1 MARLGRARRP
11 AGVSERRGAGRRR
24 PAGRHARARRP
35 RGRRPA
41 TSRLAG
47 ANLAGANLAAA
58 NLEGANL
65 EGADLAGAD
74 LRRCTLRGARLHGVG
89 AWRRRR
95 CSANLREATGL
106 TGLQFAG
113 ADLAGVRLPETL
125 SFDARLDYVAESS
138 QNARP
143 AFLSILLSCV
153 FVILT
158 VFSTTDAAL
167 LANASLALLPDLSLD
182 IPAASFFWVA
192 PFLLLGLYVYLHLQM
207 SGIGETLAELPAVF
221 PDGTPLEKRAYPWMA
236 TNLLR
241 MKGGWPSFRLE
252 ELVAIVLLWGVVP
265 LTLTAVWVRY
275 LPLRNWVLSG
285 VHVALIVL
293 CVWAAMRLFA
303 QTVLT
308 MSRGRLRMRHPR
320 TSLWGLAALLI
331 VATLAVGWAPIVF
344 DANPRRIPS
353 PGHRRPGC
361 QPGRRHP
368 APQGP
373 ALCGGARRQADQ
385 RRRPRRRSQPRRL
398 PARGVRRR
406 RNGERPAGRTD
417 LDGADFRN
425 ACLRKASLKDAD
437 MEDADFR
444 GAYLGLADLRSPL
457 LAHADFEG
465 ANLQGADLRGAFLT
479 GANFA
484 GANLRCFA
492 SHKKELHPQVECADL
507 TGAKLDGA
515 RFPADL
521 SHAKGL
527 TQGQLDN
534 ACGDEATLLPKGCD

>member
-1 MARLGRARRP
+1 M
-11 AGVSERRGAGRRR
+11 
-24 PAGRHARARRP
+24 
-35 RGRRPA
+35 
-41 TSRLAG
+41 
-47 ANLAGANLAAA
+47 
-58 NLEGANL
+58 
-65 EGADLAGAD
+65 
-74 LRRCTLRGARLHGVG
+74 
-89 AWRRRR
+89 
-95 CSANLREATGL
+95 
-106 TGLQFAG
+106 
-113 ADLAGVRLPETL
+113 RLPETL

-207 SGIGETLAELPAVF
+207 SGIGETLAELPRVF

-303 QTVLT
+303 QTVAT

-320 TSLWGLAALLI
+320 SQPVGAGG
-331 VATLAVGWAPIVF
+331 VA
-344 DANPRRIPS
+344 D
-353 PGHRRPGC
+353 
-361 QPGRRHP
+361 RRH
-368 APQGP
+368 A
-373 ALCGGARRQADQ
+373 GGRLGAD
-385 RRRPRRRSQPRRL
+385 RRRCQSRGRSPCWWPTSAM
-398 PARGVRRR
+398 PAWRSPSCAARICAMP
-406 RNGERPAGRTD
+406 RPAT
-417 LDGADFRN
+417 
-425 ACLRKASLKDAD
+425 
-437 MEDADFR
+437 
-444 GAYLGLADLRSPL
+444 P
-457 LAHADFEG
+457 
-465 ANLQGADLRGAFLT
+465 T
-479 GANFA
+479 
-484 GANLRCFA
+484 
-492 SHKKELHPQVECADL
+492 
-507 TGAKLDGA
+507 
-515 RFPADL
+515 
-521 SHAKGL
+521 
-527 TQGQLDN
+527 
-534 ACGDEATLLPKGCD
+534 